1 MKKKFTWFAIFGF
14 LLICL
19 CSCSTLQEDVE
30 VYMASEEQAPEI
42 RAIEEELV
50 FLEVSYLLDSTSISS
65 SKADEIIK
73 KLDKLLGNVNLQTA
87 SQAKLLA
94 FQGRLFLISNRP
106 SLAKEY
112 YLQSLSTY
120 QGEVQNIILGNRLG
134 LIEDLSTQKVAK
146 SQMPYLI
153 LEMAIDAYKTEDY
166 LQAIAKFD
174 EAFIS
179 LENFYREAYEVLRND
194 SWKLR
199 NISSDLGSREVNV
212 LKQNSMTVGQMLS
225 FIQNSTD
232 VLFRF
237 TGSKK
242 YSEEALV
249 KQIIS
254 SGLLNPVNSENVD
267 VKNLNKSTVV
277 TRQLAARF
285 LWNLYL
291 ERNGLSREEI
301 YGKQF
306 KMIGF
311 SPIGDLDLDSP
322 DFDAVLGCIENEIME
337 LIDGEN
343 FFPDFPVE
351 AVEFNKSLKKIK

>member
-19 CSCSTLQEDVE
+19 FSCSTLQEDVE

-42 RAIEEELV
+42 RAIEQELV

-65 SKADEIIK
+65 SQTDEIIK

-112 YLQSLSTY
+112 YQQSLSTY

-179 LENFYREAYEVLRND
+179 LDDFYREAYETLRNEA
-194 SWKLR
+194 WKLR

-212 LKQNSMTVGQMLS
+212 LKQNSMTIGQMLS

-242 YSEEALV
+242 YSEEGLF
-249 KQIIS
+249 KQ
-254 SGLLNPVNSENVD
+254 LLNTQLLYP
-267 VKNLNKSTVV
+267 LNGEKEESLLSKDEVLS
-277 TRQLAARF
+277 RRYAARF

-291 ERNGLSREEI
+291 EKNGGSGNINYAE
-301 YGKQF
+301 QF
-306 KMIGF
+306 AKMGF
-311 SPIGDLDLDSP
+311 SPILDLPLTSP
-322 DFDAVLGCIENEIME
+322 DFDAILGCVEKEF
-337 LIDGEN
+337 LDLPDGEN
-343 FFPDFPVE
+343 FFPEEAMNPMDFSE
-351 AVEFNKSLKKIK
+351 SINKIK